1 MFLNERLQLQ
11 VKIQVPSYKLSP
23 LTESDLYNIIAST
36 IESWGNDQA
45 KVYAQTIDAAL
56 LKLAQY
62 PDFGRERSEIYNGAR
77 SFPVEKHIVFY
88 QVSEKGIDVARI
100 LHQRMD
106 LSKHF

>member
-1 MFLNERLQLQ
+1 M
-11 VKIQVPSYKLSP
+11 PSYNLSP
-23 LTESDLYNIIAST
+23 LAEEDLFKIISTT
-36 IESWGNDQA
+36 IESWGSAQA
-45 KVYAQTIDAAL
+45 KVYSQTIDSAL

-62 PDFGRERSEIYNGAR
+62 PDFGRERSDVYNGAR

-88 QVSEKGIDVARI
+88 QVSDNGIDVARI

>member
-1 MFLNERLQLQ
+1 MS
-11 VKIQVPSYKLSP
+11 SYKLSP
-23 LTESDLYNIIAST
+23 LAEEDLFKIISKT
-36 IESWGNDQA
+36 IESWGSTQA

-62 PDFGRERSEIYNGAR
+62 PDFGRERSDVYDDAK

-88 QVSEKGIDVARI
+88 QISENGIDVARI

-106 LSKHF
+106 PSKHF

>member
-1 MFLNERLQLQ
+1 MSNYR
-11 VKIQVPSYKLSP
+11 LSP
-23 LTESDLYNIIAST
+23 LAEEDLFKIISTT
-36 IESWGNDQA
+36 IESWGSAQA
-45 KVYAQTIDAAL
+45 KVYAQTIDSAL

-62 PDFGRERSEIYNGAR
+62 PDFGKERSDVYNGAR

-88 QVSEKGIDVARI
+88 QVSEVGIDVARI